1 MHTELVSDTGY
12 KVQAVLVEED
22 EEEDEREES
31 ETQPE
36 SGAVIVGP
44 VETKVKEQKQEEEKK
59 EQQGEEEEKKEL
71 EVEKEKEEEEEGAPG
86 LPTRSVDAA
95 SVEVLQEDE
104 GVKEDGKKNSH
115 SEDSQAPA
123 EASESVD
130 TGGLLTSL
138 LSSPKMDLFHTNQP
152 LITVLDAGTGCQEYK
167 HETVVVPANGM
178 TNGREHN
185 GIGWQQISLHSVI
198 TQ

>member
-36 SGAVIVGP
+36 SGAVTVGP

-59 EQQGEEEEKKEL
+59 EQQEEEEEKKEL

-86 LPTRSVDAA
+86 LLTRSAEAA

-104 GVKEDGKKNSH
+104 GVKEDGEKNSH

-123 EASESVD
+123 EPGESVD
-130 TGGLLTSL
+130 TGGLLASL
-138 LSSPKMDLFHTNQP
+138 L
-152 LITVLDAGTGCQEYK
+152 C
-167 HETVVVPANGM
+167 
-178 TNGREHN
+178 
-185 GIGWQQISLHSVI
+185 
-198 TQ
+198 